1 LSALPKLAEE
11 MVASKPSSRRDTLGV
26 TMNLTGFT
34 NQQKQALLDLLVLG
48 MYADGNLGP
57 TEDERIEAVLDTIE
71 FSSDSARQQFVD
83 ASFARARKHDGSPES
98 ARVFVVE
105 IAKNFPAPE
114 IRRRVYN
121 ALEDLLS
128 SDNQIADGERE
139 LLIIVG
145 EEFKL

>member
-1 LSALPKLAEE
+1 
-11 MVASKPSSRRDTLGV
+11 
-26 TMNLTGFT
+26 MNLTGFT
-34 NQQKQALLDLLVLG
+34 EQQKQALLDLLVLG
-48 MYADGNLGP
+48 MYADGKLGS

-98 ARVFVVE
+98 ARAFLVE
-105 IAKNFPAPE
+105 IAKSFSTPE
-114 IRRRVYN
+114 IRRRVYD

-128 SDNQIADGERE
+128 SDNQIADRERR
-139 LLIIVG
+139 LLVIVV